1 MTKCIRRRLARK
13 CTEEDVNGITEFVS
27 LITAATVNL
36 VCNDLDEDSDKCDR
50 FTSPKKPK
58 GIIRP
63 KSFMFPL
70 IDVLNSLPE

>member
-1 MTKCIRRRLARK
+1 MTKCFRRRLARK
-13 CTEEDVNGITEFVS
+13 CTEDDVNGITDFVS
-27 LITAATVNL
+27 LITAAAVNL

-58 GIIRP
+58 GAIRP

-70 IDVLNSLPE
+70 IDVLKSLPE